1 MNHVTRDTAICYAYQ
16 ELSSSIQTMSVIFH
30 KGHISRLS
38 LCDLNQEI
46 VLIPISEIVP
56 QDKSIKAIYV
66 FLILVINSE
75 IF

>member
-30 KGHISRLS
+30 KGHISS

-56 QDKSIKAIYV
+56 QDRRINAMYV
-66 FLILVINSE
+66 L
-75 IF
+75 